1 MWMRKDKARQLGT
14 TLARPGAALGV
25 AGLILGAA
33 MSLTSLSPQSAQAD
47 TYTGNNAARVN
58 GYIKPCFGMLLDAQ
72 LRTCGVQRHF
82 RESGYLYGY
91 YGHRADATVDCDRAP
106 RGYVE
111 DVVKRIRPGGVLFLK
126 ARNRS
131 CIASLDIT
139 RSLTIV
145 GQGYGA
151 QQIPVLVAPD
161 GESCIRV
168 APSAEHVIIKDA
180 YISSPRGEQSACIEA
195 ANTELTLQ
203 NSEIR
208 YQGDQAAVHLSGG
221 RLNITD
227 SSHIIAKTRSVALA
241 INNGVL
247 FAENS
252 EIATTASG
260 IYAVLA
266 GDSQIQG
273 VSIQQL
279 ADWRGFQRGEG
290 ANGMEI
296 KLDSAGSILSMSDV
310 KVLYFSQ
317 GIDMSGAGEALLSHS
332 LVDHADHGITASLNR
347 LRVIENTILAKEIGI
362 DVEDGTA
369 FIGNNRIAHVRT
381 AGILASSDG
390 EIRAV
395 DNDVDPDGNGC
406 PTLKWG
412 NIEPTQRVCTP
423 WYKGSEFDVPG
434 DAHDQYMFDQYWPRM
449 NIASVAPVGTTP
461 TPAPVRAQ
469 DPVHR

>member
-1 MWMRKDKARQLGT
+1 MWMRRDKAKLAGARQALTGQ
-14 TLARPGAALGV
+14 ALGV
-25 AGLILGAA
+25 AAAVLGLV
-33 MSLTSLSPQSAQAD
+33 TSLASAPASAD
-47 TYTGNNAARVN
+47 PYAGNNAARTN
-58 GYIKPCFGMLLDAQ
+58 AYIKPCFGMLLDAQ

-91 YGHRADATVDCDRAP
+91 HGYGRYDATIDCDRAP

-111 DVVKRIRPGGVLFLK
+111 EVVQRIRPGGVLYLK

-131 CIASLDIT
+131 CIATLDVK

-145 GQGYGA
+145 GEGYGPHS
-151 QQIPVLVAPD
+151 IPVLVAPD
-161 GESCIRV
+161 GQSCIRI
-168 APSAEHVIIKDA
+168 APTAEHVIIKDA

-203 NSEIR
+203 NSQIR
-208 YQGDQAAVHLSGG
+208 YQGDNAAIHLAGG
-221 RLNITD
+221 RLNLTE
-227 SSHIIAKTRSVALA
+227 SSHLIAKTRSVALA

-252 EIATTASG
+252 EIATTAGG
-260 IYAVLA
+260 IYAVLD

-290 ANGMEI
+290 ATGVEI
-296 KLDSAGSILSMSDV
+296 KLDSANSILSMSDV
-310 KVLYFSQ
+310 KVNYFAK
-317 GIDMSGAGEALLSHS
+317 GIDLDGAGEALLSHS
-332 LVDHADHGITASLNR
+332 FVNESDHAITASLS
-347 LRVIENTILAKEIGI
+347 RVRIIENTILAKEIGI
-362 DVEDGTA
+362 DVESGTA
-369 FIGNNRIAHVRT
+369 FVGTNRIAKVRT
-381 AGILASSDG
+381 AGILASAQG

-395 DNDVDPDGNGC
+395 DNDVDPAGDGC

-412 NIEPTQRVCTP
+412 NIEPAARVCTP

-434 DAHDQYMFDQYWPRM
+434 DAHDQYLFDQYWPRM
-449 NIASVAPVGTTP
+449 NTVASAPVSDQP
-461 TPAPVRAQ
+461 TGPVRAQ
-469 DPVHR
+469 DPVRN